1 MASLKSVAKDGPT
14 MLLFG
19 RLNNFMAWKTER
31 LNRKL
36 QRIRFLANLK
46 TNEPYVPDPV
56 QPADNMPAAA
66 DEGDEQLPALGA
78 AAIAALRLDAEK
90 LRNKAISKLKDDAP
104 KLKRFGKHCRWN
116 RKKKSDSTKITKR
129 RTWPKILTPYGQ
141 SSWKPTRQRFTVLD
155 QRCESLKSL
164 HSRRNSTPS
173 DKSPT

>member
-56 QPADNMPAAA
+56 QPADYMQAAA
-66 DEGDEQLPALGA
+66 DEGDEQSPALGA
-78 AAIAALRLDAEK
+78 AAIAALRLDAKK

-104 KLKRFGKHCRWN
+104 KLYATLW
-116 RKKKSDSTKITKR
+116 
-129 RTWPKILTPYGQ
+129 
-141 SSWKPTRQRFTVLD
+141 
-155 QRCESLKSL
+155 E
-164 HSRRNSTPS
+164 TPS
-173 DKSPT
+173 LESKEDIRQHENYEEADLAQNPNTLWTIIVETHATAIHGS

>member
-31 LNRKL
+31 LNVCCKEFG
-36 QRIRFLANLK
+36 FLANVLK

-56 QPADNMPAAA
+56 QPADYMPAAA
-66 DEGDEQLPALGA
+66 DEGEEQLPALGA

-116 RKKKSDSTKITKR
+116 RKKKSGSTKITKK
-129 RTWPKILTPYGQ
+129 RTWHKIPTPYGQ
-141 SSWKPTRQRFTVLD
+141 SSWKPM
-155 QRCESLKSL
+155 
-164 HSRRNSTPS
+164 
-173 DKSPT
+173 